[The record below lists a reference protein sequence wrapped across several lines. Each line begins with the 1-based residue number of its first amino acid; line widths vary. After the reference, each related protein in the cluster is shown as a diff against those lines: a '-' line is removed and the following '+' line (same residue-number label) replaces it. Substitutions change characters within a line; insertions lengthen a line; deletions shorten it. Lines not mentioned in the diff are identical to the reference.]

1 MKSIASSVSKVA
13 APVLGRRGLAEA
25 ELMLGWAA
33 VVGEDL
39 ARDTLPIKLS
49 FGKGE
54 RVDGTLHLKVVSA
67 AAPEVRHREPQI
79 VERIN
84 GFFGYR
90 AVAHLKLTQGPLPG
104 APIAAPKPPRPLG
117 AAEAAALEHSLDGIA
132 DPELKAALERWG
144 RAVLGDQPAPSP
156 AQASRP
162 LAPHRKSR

>member
-1 MKSIASSVSKVA
+1 MKSIALSVSKVA

-25 ELMLGWAA
+25 EMILGWAA

-39 ARDTLPIKLS
+39 ARDTLPIKLA

-54 RVDGTLHLKVVSA
+54 RTDGTLHLKVVSA

-90 AVAHLKLTQGPLPG
+90 AVARLKLTQGPLPN
-104 APIAAPKPPRPLG
+104 APVPGPKPPRPL
-117 AAEAAALEHSLDGIA
+117 ARAETNALARSLDGIV

-144 RAVLGDQPAPSP
+144 QAVLGDQPAP
-156 AQASRP
+156 
-162 LAPHRKSR
+162 LAPRKESR

>member
-1 MKSIASSVSKVA
+1 MKSIALSVSKVA

-25 ELMLGWAA
+25 EMILGWAA

-39 ARDTLPIKLS
+39 ARDTLPIKLT

-54 RVDGTLHLKVVSA
+54 RTDGTLHLKVVSA

-90 AVAHLKLTQGPLPG
+90 AVAHLKLTQGPLPN
-104 APIAAPKPPRPLG
+104 APLPGPKPPRPL
-117 AAEAAALEHSLDGIA
+117 AKAETIALAQSLDGIV
-132 DPELKAALERWG
+132 DPALKAALERWG
-144 RAVLGDQPAPSP
+144 QAVLGDQPAP
-156 AQASRP
+156 
-162 LAPHRKSR
+162 LAPRKESR

>member
-1 MKSIASSVSKVA
+1 MKSIALSVSKVA

-25 ELMLGWAA
+25 EMILGWAA

-39 ARDTLPIKLS
+39 ARDTLPIKLA

-54 RVDGTLHLKVVSA
+54 RTDGTLHLKVVSA

-90 AVAHLKLTQGPLPG
+90 AVAHLKLTQGPLPN
-104 APIAAPKPPRPLG
+104 APLPGPKPPRPL
-117 AAEAAALEHSLDGIA
+117 AKAETNALAKSLDGIV

-144 RAVLGDQPAPSP
+144 QAVLGDQPAP
-156 AQASRP
+156 
-162 LAPHRKSR
+162 LAPRKESR

>member
-1 MKSIASSVSKVA
+1 MKSIALSVSKVA

-25 ELMLGWAA
+25 EMILGWAA

-39 ARDTLPIKLS
+39 ARDTLPIKLA

-54 RVDGTLHLKVVSA
+54 RTDGTLHLKVVSA

-90 AVAHLKLTQGPLPG
+90 AVARLKLTQGPLPN
-104 APIAAPKPPRPLG
+104 APLPGPKPPRPL
-117 AAEAAALEHSLDGIA
+117 AKAETNALAKSLDGIV

-144 RAVLGDQPAPSP
+144 QAVLGDQPAP
-156 AQASRP
+156 
-162 LAPHRKSR
+162 LAPRKESR

>member
-1 MKSIASSVSKVA
+1 MKSIALSVSKVA

-25 ELMLGWAA
+25 EMILGWAA

-39 ARDTLPIKLS
+39 ARDTLPIKLA

-54 RVDGTLHLKVVSA
+54 RTDGTLHLKVVSA

-90 AVAHLKLTQGPLPG
+90 AVAHLKLTQGPLPN
-104 APIAAPKPPRPLG
+104 APLPGPKPPRPL
-117 AAEAAALEHSLDGIA
+117 AKAETNALARSLDGIV

-144 RAVLGDQPAPSP
+144 QAVLGDQPAP
-156 AQASRP
+156 
-162 LAPHRKSR
+162 LAPHKESR

>member
-1 MKSIASSVSKVA
+1 MKSIALSVSKVA

-25 ELMLGWAA
+25 EMILGWAA

-39 ARDTLPIKLS
+39 ARDTLPIKLA

-79 VERIN
+79 IERIN

-90 AVAHLKLTQGPLPG
+90 AVAHLKLTQGPLPS
-104 APIAAPKPPRPLG
+104 AAIPAPKPPRPL
-117 AAEAAALEHSLDGIA
+117 APAETKALSRSLDGIT

-144 RAVLGDQPAPSP
+144 QAVLGDLPSP
-156 AQASRP
+156 ASRP
-162 LAPHRKSR
+162 LAPRKESR

>member
-1 MKSIASSVSKVA
+1 MKSIATSVAKVA

-25 ELMLGWAA
+25 EMILGWAA

-54 RVDGTLHLKVVSA
+54 RIEGTLHLKVVSA
-67 AAPEVRHREPQI
+67 AAPEVRHREQQI

-90 AVAHLKLTQGPLPG
+90 AVAQLKLTQGPLPN
-104 APIAAPKPPRPLG
+104 APIPGPKPPRPL
-117 AAEAAALEHSLDGIA
+117 AKSETEALAQRLAGIE

-144 RAVLGDQPAPSP
+144 QAVLGDQPAP
-156 AQASRP
+156 
-162 LAPHRKSR
+162 LAPRKESR